1 MATSPHQVSPIIS
14 EGAFRFARPNASEKE
29 RLAILSAAALAFF
42 EFGYN
47 HTTVDE
53 IADRLGAS
61 KGQVYHYYRSKSDIL
76 FDIQQCTTEWYWGA
90 VAPIASCGH
99 PCDERIWLMARQ
111 HALMTVTNVSF
122 ARVTL
127 FATGVHNY
135 RTEAQHRAHSAISV
149 RRKEY
154 ENLFVSAITEGVA
167 NGLFR
172 DVDPSLA
179 TKALLGV
186 LNWVA
191 YWYSPGNDT
200 PEKQEAISIEFANY
214 VVSGLGDSVRVPF
227 SLDHRCD
234 VSGDSSPSDPLSHS

>member
-1 MATSPHQVSPIIS
+1 MTSQHKISPTIS
-14 EGAFRFARPNASEKE
+14 GGAFSFARPNASEKL
-29 RLAILSAAALAFF
+29 RLEILAAAAHAFF
-42 EFGYN
+42 EDGFY
-47 HTTVDE
+47 HTSVDE

-76 FDIQQCTTEWYWGA
+76 FDIQQYTTEWYLDA
-90 VAPIASCGH
+90 VAPIANCGH

-111 HALMTVTNVSF
+111 HALMTVTNVTF

-127 FATGVHNY
+127 FAAGVHNY
-135 RTEAQHRAHSAISV
+135 KNEAQQRAHRAISV

-154 ENLFVSAITEGVA
+154 ENLFASAITEGVS
-167 NGLFR
+167 NGVFR
-172 DVDPSLA
+172 NVKPSLA

-191 YWYSPGNDT
+191 YWYSPGSDT
-200 PEKQEAISIEFANY
+200 PEEQEAISIEFANY

-227 SLDHRCD
+227 PTDHRCQ
-234 VSGDSSPSDPLSHS
+234 VSGGSPPSVPTSQP